1 MIKLFMKYL
10 KPYRGKVMIIICFV
24 LLSTMSNLTLPM
36 LSKKIINQGIGFN
49 SYATI
54 WITAAIMLVVLIIAM
69 LCMIMSNKISSIV
82 SMGFSRDLRGGLF
95 AHICHMSQG
104 DLEKTEVS
112 SLISRQTNDV
122 LQLQTVLAQML
133 TMMLTAP
140 IMCIGGIIMAYL
152 TAPELS
158 WIILCILPV
167 SIALVFLILIQVNP
181 LFKINQQKLDH
192 VNQVI
197 REILNGMRVI
207 RAFNKE
213 KYEEKHFNEASQ
225 DLMQIALRANRV
237 MTILLPIMTLC
248 VNGANILIIWNGG
261 HNMVKGITT
270 YGDVQA
276 FIQYVSMILMSLM
289 MTSMLMVT
297 LPRAI
302 TSAGRINEVLQTEPS
317 IQDPEQPLHFPEV
330 EKVSLS
336 FQHVDFLYPGADEK
350 VLSDIDFSVQ
360 AGETLAII
368 GGTGSGKS
376 TILSLLNRFYDVS
389 AGSIQINGIDI
400 RSVSQE
406 QLRSRVGMVP
416 QKAFLFGG
424 SIFENVCYGKQ
435 NASEE
440 EVEYALEI
448 AQAKSFIEEKEF
460 GIYSYIT
467 PAGANLSG
475 GQKQRL
481 AIARALVRKP
491 DIYVFDDSFSA
502 LDFKTDATLRQ
513 ALKQEVKNAIM
524 IIVAQRV
531 GTIMD
536 ADKIIVLEN
545 GRIIGQGTHNELRKE
560 CKVYREIALSQLTE
574 SEVDA

>member
-1 MIKLFMKYL
+1 
-10 KPYRGKVMIIICFV
+10 MIIICFV

>member
-1 MIKLFMKYL
+1 
-10 KPYRGKVMIIICFV
+10 MIIVCFV

-36 LSKKIINQGIGFN
+36 LSKKIINQGIGLK
-49 SYATI
+49 SYETI
-54 WITAAIMLVVLIIAM
+54 WITAVIMLVVLIIAM

-95 AHICHMSQG
+95 THICHMSQG

-167 SIALVFLILIQVNP
+167 SIVLVFLILIQVNP

-225 DLMQIALRANRV
+225 DLMQIALRANRI

-317 IQDPEQPLHFPEV
+317 IQDPEQPLHFPEAD
-330 EKVSLS
+330 KVSLS

-350 VLSDIDFSVQ
+350 VLSNINFSVQ

-491 DIYVFDDSFSA
+491 DIYAFDDSFSA